1 MSTRPLPSV
10 DTLLAPV
17 SSDQPCGEDM
27 SFSGEFDTIQ
37 EARRED
43 DASLDQG
50 EWVAQIKEA
59 DWPRVLDIAETL
71 FTSRTKDLRLAIWYT
86 EAASKLHGV
95 AGLADGFT
103 LMGGLFERYW
113 DTVHPLPEDNDFE
126 QRIGN
131 LSLFIKRALELIRTL
146 PLVRGKGQAWGLLV
160 LDGAR
165 ALQPLL
171 DRGDEAAQGANRVSL
186 QQFRDAQRATPRSF
200 YQQATP
206 ECVRCTDALDALSR
220 VADERLGMDG
230 PSFTALKSALEEYV
244 STIARLTRENG
255 VVDSSALGDNST
267 DSDEAGTQISP
278 DTTDAAT
285 PAGPHASGPIRN
297 REQALQQLRIVA
309 EFFRRTE
316 PHSPVA
322 YLADKAARWGEMPLH
337 VWLKAVLKEDG
348 ALARFEDLLGM
359 DEQPE
364 QD

>member
-1 MSTRPLPSV
+1 MSTRPLPPV

-17 SSDQPCGEDM
+17 SADQPCGEDM

-59 DWPRVLDIAETL
+59 DWPRVLEIAETL

-103 LMGGLFERYW
+103 VMGGLFERYW
-113 DTVHPLPEDNDFE
+113 DAVHPQPEDGDFE

-171 DRGDEAAQGANRVSL
+171 DRGDEAAQGSNRVSL

-206 ECVRCTDALDALSR
+206 ECVRCAEALEVLSR

-230 PSFTALKSALEEYV
+230 PSFTALKGALEEYV

-255 VVDSSALGDNST
+255 VVDSTALSGSDT
-267 DSDEAGTQISP
+267 TSDEPSMQNNDESTEVTASAPQ
-278 DTTDAAT
+278 
-285 PAGPHASGPIRN
+285 ASGPIRN

-364 QD
+364 QG